1 MLLKP
6 RLGMRMCSGIWP
18 PSKPLMATPERA
30 FWPLTPRPA
39 VLPEP
44 EPMPRPRRFLECVA
58 PSLSRR
64 SLSFIFFLLR
74 FRSGL
79 VHDAD
84 EVLDGGDHA
93 AHGRGVFQRAPL
105 VHLVQAE
112 ADQRR
117 ALLFRPAD
125 RRTDLLDGDGLGSF
139 LGHGQNPWSAS
150 TILRSQRQ
158 CRGGPEGSN
167 T

>member
-1 MLLKP
+1 
-6 RLGMRMCSGIWP
+6 
-18 PSKPLMATPERA
+18 MATPERA

-44 EPMPRPRRFLECVA
+44 EPIPRPRRFLECVA

-64 SLSFIFFLLR
+64 SLSLMFLILR
-74 FRSGL
+74 LRSGL

-84 EVLDGGDHA
+84 EVLDGSDHA
-93 AHGRGVFQRAPL
+93 AHRMGVFQRAAL

-117 ALLFRPAD
+117 ALLLRPAD

-139 LGHGQNPWSAS
+139 LGHGRNPWSAS
-150 TILRSQRQ
+150 TILRPRRR
-158 CRGGPEGSN
+158 CRG
-167 T
+167 